1 MLFKYERVLFAESM
15 KETEEESDNLHRQ
28 LLDREI
34 DLSSF
39 THKYK
44 KLRISYHQRALIQL
58 AARTT
63 WNLKNPDSG
72 SQCIFLPSNFTAF
85 TAYAIAT
92 NSSFSG
98 LEVEIIWTPDGFSTK
113 FVSFL

>member
-1 MLFKYERVLFAESM
+1 MLFKYQRVLFAESM

-44 KLRISYHQRALIQL
+44 KLRINYHQRALIQL
-58 AARTT
+58 AAKTT
-63 WNLKNPDSG
+63 
-72 SQCIFLPSNFTAF
+72 
-85 TAYAIAT
+85 
-92 NSSFSG
+92 
-98 LEVEIIWTPDGFSTK
+98 
-113 FVSFL
+113 